1 MRIFDLVD
9 VLEEDALTEFGHV
22 MMIGYGSRQKEERS
36 MDNTKLARINE
47 LARKSKA
54 EGLTSAERQ
63 EQALLRSEYLEAV
76 RRNLKGQLD
85 NIDIVNKDGSVENL
99 GKKYEERYGKK
110 GN

>member
-1 MRIFDLVD
+1 M
-9 VLEEDALTEFGHV
+9 
-22 MMIGYGSRQKEERS
+22 
-36 MDNTKLARINE
+36 
-47 LARKSKA
+47 
-54 EGLTSAERQ
+54 
-63 EQALLRSEYLEAV
+63 RSEYLEAV

>member
-1 MRIFDLVD
+1 
-9 VLEEDALTEFGHV
+9 
-22 MMIGYGSRQKEERS
+22 

-85 NIDIVNKDGSVENL
+85 NTYIVDEKGNKTKL
-99 GKKYEERYGKK
+99 QKK
-110 GN
+110 GEK